1 MASAE
6 LRQIRRRIRSVESTM
21 KITSAMEL
29 IAASR
34 IVRAQARVEA
44 SQPYTQKLTEVIAN
58 VGAASGGASHPLL
71 EHRDVSTAG
80 VIAITSDRGLAGGY
94 NTNVIRLAESRLIEL
109 NRQSVPVR
117 LYVVGNKAQS
127 YFRYRGYQIEH
138 AFLGVTDAPGY
149 GDARAIANTAMN
161 EFAERSVDTLEAY
174 TTLYVSALTQTAARW
189 PVLPIEPPEAAEGA
203 DDAPKAGYNYE
214 PSAEEILDRLLPRY
228 VEATVFGMLLEA
240 SASEHAARRR
250 AMKAATENAEELT
263 KILTRR
269 GNQARQ
275 AEITTEISEIVG
287 GAEALTEG

>member
-1 MASAE
+1 
-6 LRQIRRRIRSVESTM
+6 M

-71 EHRDVSTAG
+71 ESRDVRTAG

-94 NTNVIRLAESRLIEL
+94 NTNVIRLAEARLIEL
-109 NRQSVPVR
+109 KRENVPVR

-161 EFAERSVDTLEAY
+161 EFAEGAVDTLEAY

-189 PVLPIEPPEAAEGA
+189 PVLPIEPPEATKGDAG
-203 DDAPKAGYNYE
+203 DAPKAGYNYE
-214 PSAEEILDRLLPRY
+214 PSAEEILERLLPLYLRQTIY
-228 VEATVFGMLLEA
+228 SIFAESV
-240 SASEHAARRR
+240 ASEHLARRMAMSESVLYRKQRVAINEVAR
-250 AMKAATENAEELT
+250 ALADLEQNGAIPAQSEDHSTEPVPQAAP
-263 KILTRR
+263 
-269 GNQARQ
+269 
-275 AEITTEISEIVG
+275 
-287 GAEALTEG
+287 